1 MSDGR
6 ESMEGESLLE
16 ELAGY
21 SDEEIEEVLAGMP
34 DLAVES
40 LLREVSGGGASQAL
54 PADPLAQASEIDP
67 AYRPRDHLAYLSQ
80 RLRQAVEDVEAGQNR
95 YILISMPPRMGKSQM
110 TSTYFPLWLLRRH
123 ADWKIGLISHS
134 DSLSIGWGREV
145 RRLIEENSEAYGIR
159 LARDA
164 GAASHWQTE
173 SKGSVTSRSVGQ
185 SVTGLGFKV
194 MLIDDAVKDFAAAHS
209 AKQRDNLWSW
219 WTLNAVTRLEPPNL
233 VVMIGTRWHEDDLLG
248 RVRSPEYPGD
258 PAEWEVISFPAIA
271 EENDVLGREPGEPLI
286 SPLVEESHEEAL
298 VRWED
303 QKRTVGS
310 YAWSALYQQRP
321 APSKGAIF
329 DTGWWRYWTTDPEK
343 VTDDGKV
350 VLFDPSRAGRWID
363 SWDTSFKGSEDGD
376 FVVGQRWCRQGG
388 NRFLVAQQRGRWSFT
403 QTLDKMRMWGQ
414 TEAPIAS
421 PYGHLVHER
430 LIEEAANGAAIIDT
444 LKEEIS
450 GIKPIKAVL
459 GKEARARAITPEVES
474 GNVLLPLPSEPGHEW
489 VNDLLSELRNFPH
502 DAHDDQVDS
511 LTQAL
516 NNLRESGRASV
527 TVPGRTGR
535 VIEQNR
541 GRTALSQVR
550 RGRGPGGR

>member
-1 MSDGR
+1 MSIG
-6 ESMEGESLLE
+6 GESVSDQDLLS
-16 ELAGY
+16 ELAGF
-21 SDEEIEEVLAGMP
+21 SDDEIEQALSGLP

-40 LLREVSGGGASQAL
+40 LLRVVSGGGASAAL
-54 PADPLAQASEIDP
+54 PADPVAQAMEVDP
-67 AYRPRDHLAYLSQ
+67 KYRTRDHLTYLSD
-80 RLRQAVEDVEAGQNR
+80 RLRQAVEDVEAGQSR
-95 YILISMPPRMGKSQM
+95 YLLISMPPRSGKSQL

-194 MLIDDAVKDFAAAHS
+194 LLIDDAVKDFAAAHS
-209 AKQRDNLWSW
+209 AKQRDNLWNW
-219 WTLNAVTRLEPPNL
+219 WTVNAVTRLEPPNL

-248 RVRSPEYPGD
+248 RVRSPDHPGD

-271 EENDVLGREPGEPLI
+271 EAGDVLGREPGQPLI
-286 SPLVEESHEEAL
+286 SPLLEETEEQAL
-298 VRWED
+298 VRWEE

-310 YAWSALYQQRP
+310 YAWAALYQQHP

-329 DTGWWRYWTTDPEK
+329 DTGWWRYWTTDPAR

-350 VLFDPSRAGRWID
+350 VLFDPSRPGRWID
-363 SWDTSFKGSEDGD
+363 SWDTAFKGSKEGD
-376 FVVGQRWCRQGG
+376 YVVGQRWVRQGG
-388 NRFLVAQQRGRWSFT
+388 NRFLVAQQRGRWTFT
-403 QTLDKMRMWGQ
+403 QTLDRMRQWG
-414 TEAPIAS
+414 EPDDPIRS

-430 LIEEAANGAAIIDT
+430 FIEEAANGAAIIDT

-450 GIKPIKAVL
+450 GIKPVKAVI
-459 GKEARARAITPEVES
+459 GKEARARAVTPEIES
-474 GNVLLPLPSEPGHEW
+474 GNVLLPLPSEPGNEW
-489 VNDLLSELRNFPH
+489 VTDLLSELRNFPH
-502 DAHDDQVDS
+502 DAHDDQVDA
-511 LTQAL
+511 LDQAL
-516 NNLRESGRASV
+516 AELRETGKAQI
-527 TVPGRTGR
+527 TVPGRSGA
-535 VIEQNR
+535 VIQRNV
-541 GRTALSQVR
+541 GRTALAQVR
-550 RGRGPGGR
+550 RRPGPGGR